1 MGKKISQNSRLMFI
15 SPWLLAA
22 AVGLLLIIILVFA
35 ANTLQ
40 RGKLLLTD
48 SVFHKGLDIARFVGA
63 GIRASVMMGVPG
75 STQVQHLIEQAV
87 EEDQKLLYVAVL
99 DSEFRILAH
108 NDKDRVGKI
117 MGNHD
122 YLKTEYKHIPTWHIA
137 EEPETGREIFE
148 VIAPFQPFKGGRGGF
163 MRNRLQEQMS
173 PDTSAGNALD
183 DKGAIQNDWCRVFA
197 NSNESCNQAGSHTIL
212 IGLSMQ
218 EFESFN
224 RQNLLHILI
233 MSAALLFIGLGAWIA
248 LLAAQGYRT
257 SQNTIQHMQAFTNL
271 LISRLPVGIMATG
284 RNGRVQTYNQ
294 AAAAM
299 TGAPAGTVINGSP
312 DQVLPREFA
321 AFFDTGSENN
331 EVIDREIVCEQGNRG
346 AASFHVS
353 SVPVMDEENMPSGRV
368 VLIHDL
374 TRLKLLEK
382 EVRRH
387 EQLAALGK
395 MAAGV
400 AHEVRNPLSSIK
412 GFATLLGSRFQ
423 EGSKERET
431 ATLLI
436 NEVER
441 LNRSI
446 TELLNYARPTPL
458 NRHEFDAAEAIGNS
472 LKLIEGD
479 AQELGVSLRYEIAQ
493 DCPKIYADQDRLNQ
507 VLLNLY
513 LNSLQAM
520 TDHGGT
526 LSVSVQKGETPGT
539 VAITVQDN
547 GSGIPAN
554 MLRHILEPYVTTR
567 PGGTGL
573 GLAMVHKIID
583 DHSGLLAIES
593 EENKGTTVT
602 LSLPGKSYE

>member
-1 MGKKISQNSRLMFI
+1 MTKKISRNSRLMFI
-15 SPWLLAA
+15 SPWLLTA

-40 RGKLLLTD
+40 RGKLLLTE
-48 SVFHKGLDIARFVGA
+48 SVFHKGLDIAGFVGA

-75 STQVQHLIEQAV
+75 STQVQHLIEQAA
-87 EEDQKLLYVAVL
+87 EEDQELLYIAVL

-108 NDKDRVGKI
+108 NDKERIGKDI
-117 MGNHD
+117 DNPD
-122 YLKTEYKHIPTWHIA
+122 YLKTEYKHVPTWRIA
-137 EEPETGREIFE
+137 TEQDTGREIFE
-148 VIAPFQPFKGGRGGF
+148 VIAPFQPFKGGRGHF
-163 MRNRLQEQMS
+163 MRKKMMNQE
-173 PDTSAGNALD
+173 PAKGNAAD
-183 DKGAIQNDWCRVFA
+183 DKGAMQNDWCRAFA

-224 RQNLLHILI
+224 RQNRLHILI

-271 LISRLPVGIMATG
+271 LISRLPVGIVATG
-284 RNGRVQTYNQ
+284 KNGRVQTYNQ

-299 TGAPAGTVINGSP
+299 TGAPGDTVINGTP
-312 DQVLPREFA
+312 GEVLPREFA
-321 AFFDTGSENN
+321 AFFDTDPGNSEL
-331 EVIDREIVCEQGNRG
+331 IGREIVLEKGNNIT
-346 AASFHVS
+346 ASFHVS
-353 SVPVMDEENMPSGRV
+353 SVPVMDEDNVLSGRV

-431 ATLLI
+431 AALLI

-458 NRHEFDAAEAIGNS
+458 NRQEFDAAEAIGNS

-520 TDHGGT
+520 AEHGGT
-526 LSVSVQKGETPGT
+526 LYVSVQQGKQSGA
-539 VAITVQDN
+539 VAITIQDS
-547 GSGIPAN
+547 GLGIPAD
-554 MLRHILEPYVTTR
+554 MLRHILEPYVTTK
-567 PGGTGL
+567 PHGTGL
-573 GLAMVHKIID
+573 GLAIAHKIID
-583 DHSGLLAIES
+583 DHGGQLEIES

-602 LSLPGKSYE
+602 ITLPGETIADK